1 MDSDNTLAKSNSIK
15 TSVTPSSQTWSV
27 SDKVEDK
34 RIAHYLLL
42 QETFNGQKK
51 RSDRSVS
58 CLRHRRGLVHWA
70 EDKMC
75 RWGTICIHGTP
86 VSSDKM

>member
-1 MDSDNTLAKSNSIK
+1 MIPLRRAIQSKRQLRRLLRPGLL
-15 TSVTPSSQTWSV
+15 VTKWRT
-27 SDKVEDK
+27 KN
-34 RIAHYLLL
+34 AHYLLL

-51 RSDRSVS
+51 KVTDRSAALDIVG
-58 CLRHRRGLVHWA
+58 GLVHWA

-86 VSSDKM
+86 PVSSDKM